1 MSHICVI
8 IYSIGEYKKERVI
21 LMNNLDKWEDSN
33 LDSPSDMVIGFD
45 WKGEELY
52 GYESGF
58 FIDGEFVCEDD
69 ILLYIEKNHDIALS
83 IDVL

>member
-1 MSHICVI
+1 MRYICVI

-21 LMNNLDKWEDSN
+21 LMNNLDKWEDLN
-33 LDSPSDMVIGFD
+33 LDSPSNMVIGFD

-58 FIDGEFVCEDD
+58 LIDGEFVCEDD
-69 ILLYIEKNHDIALS
+69 ILLYIEKNHDIVLS